1 MTLLNKG
8 LPRSLEDLYRRV
20 EALEAA
26 AQQPVTI
33 TSNDISDATAVG
45 KALLTAEDA
54 AAARTAIDAAEA
66 T

>member
-1 MTLLNKG
+1 MALLNKG

-33 TSNDISDATAVG
+33 TTNDISDATTIG

-54 AAARTAIDAAEA
+54 ATARAAINATEAE
-66 T
+66 